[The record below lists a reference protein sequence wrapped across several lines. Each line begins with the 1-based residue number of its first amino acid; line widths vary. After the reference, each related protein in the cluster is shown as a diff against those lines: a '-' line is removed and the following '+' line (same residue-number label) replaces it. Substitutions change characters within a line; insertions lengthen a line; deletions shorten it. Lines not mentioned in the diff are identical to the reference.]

1 MTQPPSLEELTAL
14 QDELRQ
20 LLQHPKPEQCLR
32 KLPQAERLRLQQQ
45 LAQQR
50 LVKDKLPSWQLVLA
64 YIPSSLALEQCS
76 SQLAAE
82 YKQRFVRREDRLLDM
97 TGGLGVDFSALAAAA
112 QSGVY
117 VEQQPQLVAAARYNL
132 PRLLPDRPVT
142 IYEGRSTELLDEL
155 LERHQPTL
163 IYLDPARREQSDR
176 QRRVYALED
185 CEPDLLGLLPRI
197 RERYSALGL
206 PLPRLL
212 VKVSPMLDLK
222 HTLRSVPE
230 TKELHVVAVQSEV
243 KELLLSIDLAVAS
256 PSSYQDVP
264 LVVSLLGSGQEQS
277 LRFERAFAEEEALT
291 AHYAAELGRW
301 LYLPHAALMKAGLY
315 KSLATRYALEPLHVS
330 SHLYTSDEAC
340 PDFPGRRYEV
350 DEVLPFSSSLLRR
363 LAKER
368 LAAQIICR
376 NFPLSADELRRRLK
390 ATEHDTFALLGST
403 LSTGEAVLI
412 RCRRS

>member
-20 LLQHPKPEQCLR
+20 LLQHPKPEQRLR
-32 KLPQAERLRLQQQ
+32 KLPQAERLQLQQQ

-50 LVKDKLPSWQLVLA
+50 LIKDKLPSWQLVLA

-82 YKQRFVRREDRLLDM
+82 YKQRFVRREDLLLDM

-132 PRLLPDRPVT
+132 PRLLPDRPIT
-142 IYEGRSTELLDEL
+142 IYEGHSTELLDEL

-163 IYLDPARREQSDR
+163 IYLDPARREQSNR

-185 CEPDLLGLLPRI
+185 CEPDLLDLLPRI

-230 TKELHVVAVQSEV
+230 VQELHVVAVQSEV
-243 KELLLSIDLAVAS
+243 KELLLSIDLAAPS

-315 KSLATRYALEPLHVS
+315 KSLAARYALEPLHVS

-363 LAKER
+363 LAKEH

-390 ATEHDTFALLGST
+390 AAEHDIFALLGTT

>member
-20 LLQHPKPEQCLR
+20 LLQHPKPEQRLK
-32 KLPQAERLRLQQQ
+32 KLPQAERLQLQQQ

-132 PRLLPDRPVT
+132 PRLLPDRPIT

-155 LERHQPTL
+155 LEYHQPTL
-163 IYLDPARREQSDR
+163 IYLDPARREQGDR
-176 QRRVYALED
+176 LRRVYALED
-185 CEPDLLGLLPRI
+185 CEPDLLGILPRI

-230 TKELHVVAVQSEV
+230 VQELHVVAVQSEV
-243 KELLLSIDLAVAS
+243 KELLLSIDLAAAS

-277 LRFERAFAEEEALT
+277 LRFERAFAEEEALST
-291 AHYAAELGRW
+291 HYAAELGRW

-315 KSLATRYALEPLHVS
+315 KSLAARYALELLHVS

-340 PDFPGRRYEV
+340 PNFPGRRYEV

-390 ATEHDTFALLGST
+390 AAEHDTCALLGTT

-412 RCRRS
+412 RCHRS

>member
-32 KLPQAERLRLQQQ
+32 KLPQAERLQLQQQ

-82 YKQRFVRREDRLLDM
+82 YKQRFVRSEDRLLDM

-230 TKELHVVAVQSEV
+230 VQELHVVAVQSEV
-243 KELLLSIDLAVAS
+243 KELLLSIDLAAPS
-256 PSSYQDVP
+256 PSSYQNVP
-264 LVVSLLGSGQEQS
+264 LVVSLLGGGQGQS
-277 LRFERAFAEEEALT
+277 LRFEHAFAEEEALT

-315 KSLATRYALEPLHVS
+315 KSLAARYALEPLHVS

-363 LAKER
+363 LAKEH

-390 ATEHDTFALLGST
+390 AAEHDTFALLGTT

>member
-1 MTQPPSLEELTAL
+1 
-14 QDELRQ
+14 
-20 LLQHPKPEQCLR
+20 
-32 KLPQAERLRLQQQ
+32 
-45 LAQQR
+45 
-50 LVKDKLPSWQLVLA
+50 
-64 YIPSSLALEQCS
+64 
-76 SQLAAE
+76 
-82 YKQRFVRREDRLLDM
+82 M
-97 TGGLGVDFSALAAAA
+97 TGGLGVDFSALAAVA

-132 PRLLPDRPVT
+132 PRLLPDRPIT

-163 IYLDPARREQSDR
+163 IYLDPARREQGDR

-185 CEPDLLGLLPRI
+185 CEPDLLGLLPHI
-197 RERYSALGL
+197 RERYSALRL

-243 KELLLSIDLAVAS
+243 KELLLSIDLAAPS

-264 LVVSLLGSGQEQS
+264 LVVSLLGGGQEQS

-291 AHYAAELGRW
+291 ARYATELGRW

-315 KSLATRYALEPLHVS
+315 KSLAAHYALEPLHVS

-390 ATEHDTFALLGST
+390 AAEHDTCALLGTT

>member
-20 LLQHPKPEQCLR
+20 LLQHPKPEQRLR

-132 PRLLPDRPVT
+132 PRLLPDRPIT

-163 IYLDPARREQSDR
+163 IYLDPARREQSNR

-197 RERYSALGL
+197 RERYRALGL

-230 TKELHVVAVQSEV
+230 VQELHVVAVQSEV
-243 KELLLSIDLAVAS
+243 KELLLFIDLAAPS

-264 LVVSLLGSGQEQS
+264 LVVSLLGGGQEQS

-291 AHYAAELGRW
+291 AHYAAELSRW

-315 KSLATRYALEPLHVS
+315 KSLAARYALEPLHVS

-340 PDFPGRRYEV
+340 LDFPGRRYEV

-363 LAKER
+363 LAKEH

-390 ATEHDTFALLGST
+390 AAEHDTYALLGTT

-412 RCRRS
+412 RCRRC

>member
-20 LLQHPKPEQCLR
+20 LLQHPKPEQHLR
-32 KLPQAERLRLQQQ
+32 KLPQAERLQLQQQ

-117 VEQQPQLVAAARYNL
+117 VEQQSQLVAAARYNL
-132 PRLLPDRPVT
+132 PRLLPDRPIT

-163 IYLDPARREQSDR
+163 IYLDPARREQSNR

-197 RERYSALGL
+197 RERYRALGL

-230 TKELHVVAVQSEV
+230 VQELHVVAVQSEV
-243 KELLLSIDLAVAS
+243 KELLLFIDLAAPS

-264 LVVSLLGSGQEQS
+264 LVVSLLGGGQEQS

-291 AHYAAELGRW
+291 AHYAAELSRW

-315 KSLATRYALEPLHVS
+315 KSLAARYALEPLHVS

-340 PDFPGRRYEV
+340 LDFPGRRYEV

-363 LAKER
+363 LAKEH

-390 ATEHDTFALLGST
+390 AAEHDTYALLGTT

-412 RCRRS
+412 RCRRC

>member
-20 LLQHPKPEQCLR
+20 LLQHPKPEQRLR
-32 KLPQAERLRLQQQ
+32 KLPQAERLQLQQQ

-76 SQLAAE
+76 SQQAAE
-82 YKQRFVRREDRLLDM
+82 YKQRFVRPEDRLLDM
-97 TGGLGVDFSALAAAA
+97 TGGLGVDFSALAAVAHA
-112 QSGVY
+112 GVY

-142 IYEGRSTELLDEL
+142 IYEGHSTELLDEL

-163 IYLDPARREQSDR
+163 IYLDPARREQGDR

-185 CEPDLLGLLPRI
+185 CEPDLLSLLPRI
-197 RERYSALGL
+197 REHYSALGL

-230 TKELHVVAVQSEV
+230 VQELHVVAVQSEV
-243 KELLLSIDLAVAS
+243 KELLLSIDLAAPS

-264 LVVSLLGSGQEQS
+264 LVISLLGGGMEQS

-315 KSLATRYALEPLHVS
+315 KSLAARYGLEPLHVS

-340 PDFPGRRYEV
+340 PDFPGRCYEV

-390 ATEHDTFALLGST
+390 ASEHDTVALLGTT
-403 LSTGEAVLI
+403 LSSGEAVLI

>member
-20 LLQHPKPEQCLR
+20 LLQHPKPEQRLR

-82 YKQRFVRREDRLLDM
+82 YKQRFVCREDRLLDM

-155 LERHQPTL
+155 LEHHQPTL
-163 IYLDPARREQSDR
+163 IYLDPARREQGDR

-185 CEPDLLGLLPRI
+185 CEPDLLGILPRI

-243 KELLLSIDLAVAS
+243 KELLLSIDLAAPS

-291 AHYAAELGRW
+291 TH
-301 LYLPHAALMKAGLY
+301 YLPHAALMKAGLY
-315 KSLATRYALEPLHVS
+315 KSLAARYALEPLHVS

-368 LAAQIICR
+368 LATQIICR

-390 ATEHDTFALLGST
+390 AAEHDTFALLGTT

>member
-1 MTQPPSLEELTAL
+1 MTHPPSLEELTAL
-14 QDELRQ
+14 QNELRQ
-20 LLQHPKPEQCLR
+20 LLQHPKPEQRLR
-32 KLPQAERLRLQQQ
+32 KLPQAERLQLQQQ

-64 YIPSSLALEQCS
+64 YIPSSLALEQSS
-76 SQLAAE
+76 SQQAAE

-117 VEQQPQLVAAARYNL
+117 VEQQSQLVAAARYNL
-132 PRLLPDRPVT
+132 PRLLPDRPIT
-142 IYEGRSTELLDEL
+142 ICEGRSTELLDEL

-163 IYLDPARREQSDR
+163 IYLDPARREQGDR

-197 RERYSALGL
+197 RERYSTLGL

-222 HTLRSVPE
+222 HTLRSVP
-230 TKELHVVAVQSEV
+230 KVQELHVVAVQSEV
-243 KELLLSIDLAVAS
+243 KELLLSIDLAAPS
-256 PSSYQDVP
+256 TSSYQDVP

-315 KSLATRYALEPLHVS
+315 KSLAARYALEPLHVS

-340 PDFPGRRYEV
+340 PDFPGRHYEV

-390 ATEHDTFALLGST
+390 AAEHDTFALLGTT

>member
-20 LLQHPKPEQCLR
+20 LLQHPKPEQHLR
-32 KLPQAERLRLQQQ
+32 KLPQAERLQLQQQ

-76 SQLAAE
+76 SQQAAE

-117 VEQQPQLVAAARYNL
+117 VEQQPHLVAAARYNF

-142 IYEGRSTELLDEL
+142 ICEGRSTELLDEL

-163 IYLDPARREQSDR
+163 IYLDPARREQGDR

-185 CEPDLLGLLPRI
+185 CEPDLLSLLPRI

-243 KELLLSIDLAVAS
+243 KELLLSIDLAAPS

-277 LRFERAFAEEEALT
+277 LRFECAFAEEEALT

-315 KSLATRYALEPLHVS
+315 KSLAARYALEPLHVS
-330 SHLYTSDEAC
+330 SHLYTSDEAY

-390 ATEHDTFALLGST
+390 AAEHDTFALLGTT

>member
-20 LLQHPKPEQCLR
+20 LLQHPKPEQRLR

-82 YKQRFVRREDRLLDM
+82 YKQRFVCREDRLLDM

-155 LERHQPTL
+155 LEHHQPTL
-163 IYLDPARREQSDR
+163 IYLDPARREQGDR

-185 CEPDLLGLLPRI
+185 CEPDLLGILPRI

-243 KELLLSIDLAVAS
+243 KELLLSIDLAAPS

-291 AHYAAELGRW
+291 THYAAELGRW

-315 KSLATRYALEPLHVS
+315 KSLAARYALEPLPVS

-368 LAAQIICR
+368 LATQIICR

-390 ATEHDTFALLGST
+390 AAEHDTFALLGTT

>member
-20 LLQHPKPEQCLR
+20 LLQHPKPEQRLR

-64 YIPSSLALEQCS
+64 YIPSTLALEQCS

-117 VEQQPQLVAAARYNL
+117 VEQQSQLVAAARYNL

-155 LERHQPTL
+155 LEHHQPTL
-163 IYLDPARREQSDR
+163 IYLDPARREQGDR

-185 CEPDLLGLLPRI
+185 CEPDLLGILPRI

-243 KELLLSIDLAVAS
+243 KELLLSIDLADPS

-277 LRFERAFAEEEALT
+277 LRFERAFAEEEALN

-315 KSLATRYALEPLHVS
+315 KSLAARYALEPLHVS

-390 ATEHDTFALLGST
+390 AAEHDTFALLGTT

>member
-20 LLQHPKPEQCLR
+20 LLQHPKPEQHLR
-32 KLPQAERLRLQQQ
+32 KLPQAERLQLQQQ

-163 IYLDPARREQSDR
+163 IYLDPARREQGDR

-230 TKELHVVAVQSEV
+230 VQELHVVAVQSEV
-243 KELLLSIDLAVAS
+243 KELLLSIDLATPS

-277 LRFERAFAEEEALT
+277 LRFECAFAEEEALT

-315 KSLATRYALEPLHVS
+315 KSLAARYALEPLHVS

-340 PDFPGRRYEV
+340 ADFLGRRYEV

-363 LAKER
+363 LAKEH

-390 ATEHDTFALLGST
+390 AAEHDTFALLGTT

>member
-14 QDELRQ
+14 QNELRQ
-20 LLQHPKPEQCLR
+20 LLQHPKPEQRLR
-32 KLPQAERLRLQQQ
+32 KLPQAERLQLQQQ

-64 YIPSSLALEQCS
+64 YIPSSLALEQSS
-76 SQLAAE
+76 SQQAAE

-117 VEQQPQLVAAARYNL
+117 VEQQSQLVAAARYNL
-132 PRLLPDRPVT
+132 PRLLPDRPIT
-142 IYEGRSTELLDEL
+142 ICEGRSTELLDEL

-163 IYLDPARREQSDR
+163 IYLDPARREQGDR

-197 RERYSALGL
+197 RERYSTLGL

-222 HTLRSVPE
+222 HTLRSVP
-230 TKELHVVAVQSEV
+230 KVQELHVVAVQSEV
-243 KELLLSIDLAVAS
+243 KELLLSIDLAAPS
-256 PSSYQDVP
+256 TSSYQDVP

-315 KSLATRYALEPLHVS
+315 KSLAARYALEPLHVS

-340 PDFPGRRYEV
+340 PDFPGRHYEV

-390 ATEHDTFALLGST
+390 AAEHDTFALLGTT

>member
-1 MTQPPSLEELTAL
+1 MTQPPSLEKLTAL

-20 LLQHPKPEQCLR
+20 LLQHPKPEQRLG

-76 SQLAAE
+76 SQQAAE
-82 YKQRFVRREDRLLDM
+82 YKQRFVRLEDRLLDM
-97 TGGLGVDFSALAAAA
+97 TGGLGVDFSALSAAA

-117 VEQQPQLVAAARYNL
+117 VEQQSQLVAAARYNL
-132 PRLLPDRPVT
+132 PRLLPDRPIT

-163 IYLDPARREQSDR
+163 IYLDPARREQGDR

-230 TKELHVVAVQSEV
+230 VQELHVVAVQSEV
-243 KELLLSIDLAVAS
+243 KELLLSIDLAAPS

-264 LVVSLLGSGQEQS
+264 LVVSLLGSGPEQS

-291 AHYAAELGRW
+291 AHYASGLGRW

-315 KSLATRYALEPLHVS
+315 KSLAARYALEPLHVS
-330 SHLYTSDEAC
+330 SHLYTSDKAC
-340 PDFPGRRYEV
+340 PNFPGRRYEV

-390 ATEHDTFALLGST
+390 AAEHDTFALLGTT

-412 RCRRS
+412 RCRRC

>member
-32 KLPQAERLRLQQQ
+32 KLPQAERLQLQQQ

-50 LVKDKLPSWQLVLA
+50 LIKDKLPSWQLVLA
-64 YIPSSLALEQCS
+64 YIPSSLALEQSS

-82 YKQRFVRREDRLLDM
+82 YKQRFVRPEDRLLDM
-97 TGGLGVDFSALAAAA
+97 TGGLGVDFSVLAAAA

-132 PRLLPDRPVT
+132 PRLLPDRPIT
-142 IYEGRSTELLDEL
+142 IYEGRSTELLNEL

-163 IYLDPARREQSDR
+163 IYLDPARREQGDR

-185 CEPDLLGLLPRI
+185 CEPDLLGLLPHI

-230 TKELHVVAVQSEV
+230 VQELHVVAVQSEV
-243 KELLLSIDLAVAS
+243 KELLLSIDLAAPS

-264 LVVSLLGSGQEQS
+264 LVVSLLGSGPEQS

-291 AHYAAELGRW
+291 AHYASGLGRW

-315 KSLATRYALEPLHVS
+315 KSLAARYALEPLHVS

-340 PDFPGRRYEV
+340 ADFLGRRYEV

-363 LAKER
+363 LAKEH

-390 ATEHDTFALLGST
+390 AAEHDTFALLGTT

>member
-20 LLQHPKPEQCLR
+20 LLQHPKPEQRLR
-32 KLPQAERLRLQQQ
+32 KLPQAERLQLQQQ

-76 SQLAAE
+76 SQQAAE

-97 TGGLGVDFSALAAAA
+97 TGGLGVDFSALVAVAH
-112 QSGVY
+112 SGVY

-132 PRLLPDRPVT
+132 PRLLPDHPIT

-155 LERHQPTL
+155 LQRHQPTL
-163 IYLDPARREQSDR
+163 IYLDPARREQGDR

-185 CEPDLLGLLPRI
+185 CEPDLLDLLPRI
-197 RERYSALGL
+197 RERYTALGL
-206 PLPRLL
+206 TLPRLL

-243 KELLLSIDLAVAS
+243 KELLLSIDLATPA
-256 PSSYQDVP
+256 PPQYQDVP
-264 LVVSLLGSGQEQS
+264 LVVSLLGAGQEQS

-291 AHYAAELGRW
+291 ARYATELGRW

-315 KSLATRYALEPLHVS
+315 KSLAARYGLEPLHVS
-330 SHLYTSDEAC
+330 SHLYTSDEAR
-340 PDFPGRRYEV
+340 PDFPGRCYEV

-363 LAKER
+363 LAKEG

-390 ATEHDTFALLGST
+390 AAEHDSFALLGT
-403 LSTGEAVLI
+403 RLSTGEAVLI

>member
-32 KLPQAERLRLQQQ
+32 KLPQAERLQLQQQ

-50 LVKDKLPSWQLVLA
+50 LIKDKLPSWQLVLA

-76 SQLAAE
+76 SQQAAE
-82 YKQRFVRREDRLLDM
+82 YKQRFVRYEDRLLDM

-117 VEQQPQLVAAARYNL
+117 VEQQSQLVAAARYNL

-155 LERHQPTL
+155 LKRHQPTL
-163 IYLDPARREQSDR
+163 IYLDPARREQGDR

-230 TKELHVVAVQSEV
+230 VQELHVVAVQSEV
-243 KELLLSIDLAVAS
+243 KELLLSIDLATPS

-277 LRFERAFAEEEALT
+277 LRFECAFAEEEALT

-315 KSLATRYALEPLHVS
+315 KSLAARYALEPLHVS

-340 PDFPGRRYEV
+340 ADFLGRRYEV

-363 LAKER
+363 LAKEH

-390 ATEHDTFALLGST
+390 AAEHDTFALLGTT

>member
-20 LLQHPKPEQCLR
+20 LLQHPKPEQRLR
-32 KLPQAERLRLQQQ
+32 KLQQAERLQLQQQ

-64 YIPSSLALEQCS
+64 YIPSSLALEQSS

-117 VEQQPQLVAAARYNL
+117 VEQQSQLVAAARYNL

-163 IYLDPARREQSDR
+163 IYLDPARREQGDR

-185 CEPDLLGLLPRI
+185 CEPNLLGLLPRI

-230 TKELHVVAVQSEV
+230 VQELHVVAVQSEV
-243 KELLLSIDLAVAS
+243 KELLLSMDLAAPS

-291 AHYAAELGRW
+291 AHYADELGRW

-315 KSLATRYALEPLHVS
+315 KSLAARYALEPLHVS

-350 DEVLPFSSSLLRR
+350 DEVLPFSSSLHRR

-390 ATEHDTFALLGST
+390 AAEHDTFALLGTT

-412 RCRRS
+412 RCRRN

>member
-20 LLQHPKPEQCLR
+20 LLQHPKPEQRLR

-45 LAQQR
+45 LAQQL

-64 YIPSSLALEQCS
+64 YIPSSLALEQSS

-82 YKQRFVRREDRLLDM
+82 YKQRFVRPEDRLLDM

-112 QSGVY
+112 QSGIY
-117 VEQQPQLVAAARYNL
+117 VEQQPELVAAARYNL

-142 IYEGRSTELLDEL
+142 IYEGYSTELLDEL

-163 IYLDPARREQSDR
+163 IYLDPARREQGDR

-243 KELLLSIDLAVAS
+243 KELLLSIDLAAPS

-291 AHYAAELGRW
+291 AHYVAELGRW

-315 KSLATRYALEPLHVS
+315 KSLAARYGLKPLHVS

-363 LAKER
+363 LAKEH

-390 ATEHDTFALLGST
+390 AAEHDTCALLGTT

-412 RCRRS
+412 RCRRC

>member
-20 LLQHPKPEQCLR
+20 LLQHPKPEQRLG
-32 KLPQAERLRLQQQ
+32 KLPQAERLRVQQQ

-82 YKQRFVRREDRLLDM
+82 YKQRFVRPEDRLLDM
-97 TGGLGVDFSALAAAA
+97 TGGLGVDFSALAAVAHA
-112 QSGVY
+112 GVY

-142 IYEGRSTELLDEL
+142 IYEGHSTELLDEL

-163 IYLDPARREQSDR
+163 IYLDPARREQGDR

-185 CEPDLLGLLPRI
+185 CEPDLLSLLPRI
-197 RERYSALGL
+197 REHYSALGL

-243 KELLLSIDLAVAS
+243 KELLLSIDLTAPS

-264 LVVSLLGSGQEQS
+264 LVVSLLGGGQEQC

-315 KSLATRYALEPLHVS
+315 KSLAARYGLEPLHVS

-340 PDFPGRRYEV
+340 PDFPGRCYEV

-390 ATEHDTFALLGST
+390 AAEHNTCALLGTT

>member
-20 LLQHPKPEQCLR
+20 LLQHPKPEQRLR

-64 YIPSSLALEQCS
+64 YIPSTLALEQCS

-117 VEQQPQLVAAARYNL
+117 VEQQSQLVAAARYNL

-155 LERHQPTL
+155 LEHHQPTL
-163 IYLDPARREQSDR
+163 IYLDPARREQGDR

-185 CEPDLLGLLPRI
+185 CEPDLLGILPRI

-243 KELLLSIDLAVAS
+243 KELLLSIDLADPS

-277 LRFERAFAEEEALT
+277 LRFERAFAEEEALN

-315 KSLATRYALEPLHVS
+315 KSLAARYALEPLHVS

-390 ATEHDTFALLGST
+390 AAEHDTFALLGTT

-412 RCRRS
+412 RCRRC

>member
-20 LLQHPKPEQCLR
+20 LLQHPKPEQHLR
-32 KLPQAERLRLQQQ
+32 KLPQAERLQLQQQ

-117 VEQQPQLVAAARYNL
+117 VEQQSQLVAAARYNL

-155 LERHQPTL
+155 LEHHQPTL
-163 IYLDPARREQSDR
+163 IYLDPARREQGDR

-185 CEPDLLGLLPRI
+185 CEPDLLGILPRI

-230 TKELHVVAVQSEV
+230 VQELHVVAVQSEV
-243 KELLLSIDLAVAS
+243 KELLLSIDLATPS

-277 LRFERAFAEEEALT
+277 LRFECAFAEEEALT

-315 KSLATRYALEPLHVS
+315 KSLAARYALEPLHVS

-340 PDFPGRRYEV
+340 ADFLGRRYEV

-363 LAKER
+363 LAKEH

-390 ATEHDTFALLGST
+390 AAEHDTFALLGTT

>member
-20 LLQHPKPEQCLR
+20 LLQHPKPEQRLR
-32 KLPQAERLRLQQQ
+32 KLPQAERLQLQQQ

-97 TGGLGVDFSALAAAA
+97 TGGLGVDFSALSAVA

-117 VEQQPQLVAAARYNL
+117 VEQQPQLVAAAHYNL

-212 VKVSPMLDLK
+212 VKVSPMLDRK

-243 KELLLSIDLAVAS
+243 KELLLSIDLAAS
-256 PSSYQDVP
+256 APTQYQDVP

-277 LRFERAFAEEEALT
+277 LRFERAFAEEEAIT
-291 AHYAAELGRW
+291 AHYATKLGRW

-315 KSLATRYALEPLHVS
+315 KSLAARYGLEPLHVS
-330 SHLYTSDEAC
+330 SHLYTSDESC

-390 ATEHDTFALLGST
+390 AAEHDTFALLGTT

>member
-20 LLQHPKPEQCLR
+20 LLQHPKPEQRLR
-32 KLPQAERLRLQQQ
+32 KLQQAERLQLQQQ

-64 YIPSSLALEQCS
+64 YIPSSLALEQSS

-155 LERHQPTL
+155 LEHHQPTL

-230 TKELHVVAVQSEV
+230 VQELHVVAVQSEV
-243 KELLLSIDLAVAS
+243 
-256 PSSYQDVP
+256 
-264 LVVSLLGSGQEQS
+264 
-277 LRFERAFAEEEALT
+277 
-291 AHYAAELGRW
+291 
-301 LYLPHAALMKAGLY
+301 
-315 KSLATRYALEPLHVS
+315 
-330 SHLYTSDEAC
+330 
-340 PDFPGRRYEV
+340 
-350 DEVLPFSSSLLRR
+350 
-363 LAKER
+363 
-368 LAAQIICR
+368 
-376 NFPLSADELRRRLK
+376 
-390 ATEHDTFALLGST
+390 
-403 LSTGEAVLI
+403 
-412 RCRRS
+412 

>member
-20 LLQHPKPEQCLR
+20 LLQHPKPEQRLR
-32 KLPQAERLRLQQQ
+32 KLPQAERLQLQQQ

-64 YIPSSLALEQCS
+64 YIPSSLALEQSS
-76 SQLAAE
+76 SQQAAE

-132 PRLLPDRPVT
+132 PRLLPDRPIT

-163 IYLDPARREQSDR
+163 IYLDPARREQGDR

-230 TKELHVVAVQSEV
+230 VQELHVVAVQSEV
-243 KELLLSIDLAVAS
+243 KELLLSIDLAAPS

-264 LVVSLLGSGQEQS
+264 LVVSLLGAGIEQS

-315 KSLATRYALEPLHVS
+315 KSLAARYALEPLHVS

-340 PDFPGRRYEV
+340 ADFLGRRCEV

-363 LAKER
+363 LAKEH

-390 ATEHDTFALLGST
+390 AAEHDTFALLGTT

>member
-1 MTQPPSLEELTAL
+1 MTQPPSLEELTVL

-20 LLQHPKPEQCLR
+20 LLQHPKPEQRLR
-32 KLPQAERLRLQQQ
+32 KLPQAERLQLQQQ

-76 SQLAAE
+76 SQQAAE
-82 YKQRFVRREDRLLDM
+82 YKQCFVRREDRLLDM
-97 TGGLGVDFSALAAAA
+97 TGGLGVDFSALATVAH
-112 QSGVY
+112 SGVY
-117 VEQQPQLVAAARYNL
+117 IEQQPQLVAAARYNL
-132 PRLLPDRPVT
+132 PRLLPDRPIT

-155 LERHQPTL
+155 LERHHPTL
-163 IYLDPARREQSDR
+163 IYLDPARREQGDR

-185 CEPDLLGLLPRI
+185 CEPYLLGLLPRI
-197 RERYSALGL
+197 RERYTALGL
-206 PLPRLL
+206 TLPRLL

-243 KELLLSIDLAVAS
+243 KELLLSIDLATPA
-256 PSSYQDVP
+256 PTQYQDVP
-264 LVVSLLGSGQEQS
+264 LVVSLLGAGQEQS

-291 AHYAAELGRW
+291 ARYATELGRW

-315 KSLATRYALEPLHVS
+315 KSLAARYGLEPLHVS

-340 PDFPGRRYEV
+340 PDFPGRCYEV

-363 LAKER
+363 LAKEG

-376 NFPLSADELRRRLK
+376 NFPLSADELRHRLK
-390 ATEHDTFALLGST
+390 AAEHDTFALLGT
-403 LSTGEAVLI
+403 RLSTGEAVLI

>member
-14 QDELRQ
+14 QDELRK
-20 LLQHPKPEQCLR
+20 LLQHPKPEQRLR
-32 KLPQAERLRLQQQ
+32 KLRQAERLQLQQQ

-76 SQLAAE
+76 SQQAAE

-97 TGGLGVDFSALAAAA
+97 TGGLGVDFSALSAAA

-197 RERYSALGL
+197 HERYSALGL

-230 TKELHVVAVQSEV
+230 VQELHVVAVQSEV
-243 KELLLSIDLAVAS
+243 KELLLSINLAAPS

-264 LVVSLLGSGQEQS
+264 LVVSLLGSRQEQS

-315 KSLATRYALEPLHVS
+315 KSLAARYALEPLHVS

-340 PDFPGRRYEV
+340 ADFPGRRYEV

-390 ATEHDTFALLGST
+390 AAEHDTFALLGTT

>member
-20 LLQHPKPEQCLR
+20 LLQHPKPEQRLR
-32 KLPQAERLRLQQQ
+32 KLPQAERLQLQQQ

-76 SQLAAE
+76 SQQAAE

-97 TGGLGVDFSALAAAA
+97 TGGLGVDFSALSAAA
-112 QSGVY
+112 QSSVY

-197 RERYSALGL
+197 RERYAALGL

-243 KELLLSIDLAVAS
+243 KELLLAIDLAA
-256 PSSYQDVP
+256 PAPTQYQDVP
-264 LVVSLLGSGQEQS
+264 LVVSLLGGGQEQS

-291 AHYAAELGRW
+291 THYATELGRW

-315 KSLATRYALEPLHVS
+315 KSLAARYGLEPLHVS

-340 PDFPGRRYEV
+340 PDFPGRCYEV

-363 LAKER
+363 LTKER
-368 LAAQIICR
+368 LAVQIICR

-390 ATEHDTFALLGST
+390 AAEHDTFALLGTT

>member
-20 LLQHPKPEQCLR
+20 LLQHPKPEQRLR
-32 KLPQAERLRLQQQ
+32 KLPQAERLQLQQQ

-76 SQLAAE
+76 SQQAAE
-82 YKQRFVRREDRLLDM
+82 YKQRFVRPEDRLLDM
-97 TGGLGVDFSALAAAA
+97 TGGLGVDFSALSAAA

-132 PRLLPDRPVT
+132 PRLLPDSPVT

-197 RERYSALGL
+197 RERYATLGL

-243 KELLLSIDLAVAS
+243 KELLLSIDLAA
-256 PSSYQDVP
+256 PAPTQYQDVP
-264 LVVSLLGSGQEQS
+264 LVVSLLSGGQEQS

-291 AHYAAELGRW
+291 THYATELGRW

-315 KSLATRYALEPLHVS
+315 KSLAARYGLEPLHVS

-340 PDFPGRRYEV
+340 PDFPGRCYEV

-368 LAAQIICR
+368 LAVQIICR

-390 ATEHDTFALLGST
+390 AAEHDTFALLGTT

>member
-20 LLQHPKPEQCLR
+20 LLQHPKPEQRLR
-32 KLPQAERLRLQQQ
+32 KLQQAERLQLQQQ

-64 YIPSSLALEQCS
+64 YIPSSLALEQSS

-117 VEQQPQLVAAARYNL
+117 VEQQSQLVAAARYNL

-163 IYLDPARREQSDR
+163 IYLDPARREQGDR

-230 TKELHVVAVQSEV
+230 VQELHVVAVQSEV
-243 KELLLSIDLAVAS
+243 KELLLSMDLAAPS

-291 AHYAAELGRW
+291 AHYADELGRW

-315 KSLATRYALEPLHVS
+315 KSLAARYALEPLHVS

-350 DEVLPFSSSLLRR
+350 DEVLPFSSSLHRR

-390 ATEHDTFALLGST
+390 AAEHDTFALLGTT

-412 RCRRS
+412 RCRRN

>member
-155 LERHQPTL
+155 LEHHQPTL

-185 CEPDLLGLLPRI
+185 CEPDLLSLLPRI

-206 PLPRLL
+206 PMPRLL

-230 TKELHVVAVQSEV
+230 VQELHVVAVQSEV
-243 KELLLSIDLAVAS
+243 KELLLSIDLAAPS

-264 LVVSLLGSGQEQS
+264 LVVSLLGGGQEQS

-291 AHYAAELGRW
+291 AHYTAELGRW

-315 KSLATRYALEPLHVS
+315 KSLAARYALEPLHVS

-363 LAKER
+363 LAKEH

-376 NFPLSADELRRRLK
+376 NFPLSADKLRRRLK
-390 ATEHDTFALLGST
+390 AAEHDTFALLGTT

-412 RCRRS
+412 RCLRS

>member
-20 LLQHPKPEQCLR
+20 LLQHPKPEQRLG

-82 YKQRFVRREDRLLDM
+82 YKQRFVRPEDRLLDM

-117 VEQQPQLVAAARYNL
+117 VEQQSQLVSAARYNL
-132 PRLLPDRPVT
+132 PRLLPDRPIT

-163 IYLDPARREQSDR
+163 IYLDPARREQGDR

-197 RERYSALGL
+197 RERYAALGL

-230 TKELHVVAVQSEV
+230 VQELHVVAVQSEV
-243 KELLLSIDLAVAS
+243 KELLLSIDLAAPS

-264 LVVSLLGSGQEQS
+264 LVVSLLGGGQEQS

-291 AHYAAELGRW
+291 AHYATELGRW

-350 DEVLPFSSSLLRR
+350 DEVLPFRSSLLRR

-390 ATEHDTFALLGST
+390 AAEHDTCALLGTT

>member
-32 KLPQAERLRLQQQ
+32 KLPQAERLQLQQQ

-50 LVKDKLPSWQLVLA
+50 LIKDKLPSWQLVLA
-64 YIPSSLALEQCS
+64 YIPSSLALEQSS

-117 VEQQPQLVAAARYNL
+117 VEQQPQLVAATRYNL
-132 PRLLPDRPVT
+132 PRLLPDRPIT

-163 IYLDPARREQSDR
+163 IYLDPARREQSNR

-197 RERYSALGL
+197 LERYSALGL

-230 TKELHVVAVQSEV
+230 VQELHVVAVQSEV
-243 KELLLSIDLAVAS
+243 KELLLSIDLAAAS

-264 LVVSLLGSGQEQS
+264 LVVSLLGSGMEQS

-291 AHYAAELGRW
+291 THYAAELGRW

-315 KSLATRYALEPLHVS
+315 KSLAARYALEPLHVS

-363 LAKER
+363 LAKEH

-390 ATEHDTFALLGST
+390 AAEHDTCALLGTT

>member
-117 VEQQPQLVAAARYNL
+117 VEQQSQLVAAARYNL
-132 PRLLPDRPVT
+132 PRLLPGCPVT

-230 TKELHVVAVQSEV
+230 VQELHVVAVQSEV
-243 KELLLSIDLAVAS
+243 KELLLSIDLAAPS

-277 LRFERAFAEEEALT
+277 LCFERAFAEEEALT
-291 AHYAAELGRW
+291 AHYADELGRW

-315 KSLATRYALEPLHVS
+315 KSLAARYALEPLHVS

-363 LAKER
+363 LAKEH

-390 ATEHDTFALLGST
+390 AAEHDTCALLGTT